1 MFLGR
6 TRGSLAMFLG
16 VVAPY
21 TDDVDVKLWGKAIV
35 NRRALI
41 EVIWYV
47 RAKYVTSLSTWIHKA
62 EDSLHRFPCHQD
74 AWQSSPVSVEKN

>member
-16 VVAPY
+16 VIAPY
-21 TDDVDVKLWGKAIV
+21 TDDVDVKLWGKAIA
-35 NRRALI
+35 NRRVLI

-47 RAKYVTSLSTWIHKA
+47 RAKDVTSLSTWIHK
-62 EDSLHRFPCHQD
+62 DRK
-74 AWQSSPVSVEKN
+74 SVV